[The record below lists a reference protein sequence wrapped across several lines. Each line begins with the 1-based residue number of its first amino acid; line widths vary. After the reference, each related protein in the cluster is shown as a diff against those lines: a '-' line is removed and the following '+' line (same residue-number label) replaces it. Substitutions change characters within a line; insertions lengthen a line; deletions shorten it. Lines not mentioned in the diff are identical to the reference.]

1 MSGTSDIT
9 LGTIGADAGIPT
21 LNVADVPAN
30 IRNGDGKAKQAY
42 SEGLAFEDML
52 VNELTQ
58 QLAKTMYGGDG
69 VDGSSSGAGGDGSSG
84 GGMLSSASA
93 YASLIPQTLTSSI
106 MSGGGLG
113 MAAKIA
119 QELDPALLSQ
129 GAAAAGASGVAG
141 KNGKGR

>member
-1 MSGTSDIT
+1 MSSSPSDIS
-9 LGTIGADAGIPT
+9 LGTIGVNAGIPN

-30 IRNGDGKAKQAY
+30 IRNGDSKAMKAY

-52 VNELTQ
+52 VNQLTQ
-58 QLAKTMYGGDG
+58 ELAKTMYGGGGLDG
-69 VDGSSSGAGGDGSSG
+69 ISSGGADGSSSG
-84 GGMLSSASA
+84 GMLSGASA

-129 GAAAAGASGVAG
+129 GAAAGAAAVSAKDV
-141 KNGKGR
+141 KSR